1 MKKKLTRHLEFTAKV
16 RKAIHK
22 RDNETCVFCAAGYEP
37 PEDPAYCWTALQIMH
52 IVPRAQLGMGIEENG
67 VLGCVEHHAL
77 MDNGNKGLEGEMREL
92 LKARMRFLYP
102 GWTEEKVTYHK
113 WDG

>member
-1 MKKKLTRHLEFTAKV
+1 MAKKLTRKLEYTAKA

-22 RDNETCVFCAAGYEP
+22 RDGERCVFCEMGYHMELIHGSGGG
-37 PEDPAYCWTALQIMH
+37 LQIMH
-52 IVPRAQLGMGIEENG
+52 IVPRARMGMGIEENG

-77 MDNGNKGLEGEMREL
+77 MDNGNKGLESEMQEL

-102 GWTEEKVTYHK
+102 GWTEGKVTYHK